1 MHYFFVPEH
10 AAENTCEPIHKLI
23 FAKTHKTGSTT
34 VQNIIFRYGMKNN
47 LTFVFPKT
55 VWWFF
60 DHYSSFKAV
69 RAIGYN
75 NSSTKEDVGKND
87 LFAIHSV
94 WNYKEVRKVIPQSP
108 TVTILRDPSAVFE
121 SAYSYFGNTPKVY
134 IYIYIYIYIYKNT
147 QLHIHW
153 LKATPLPYI
162 FVFLQ

>member
-34 VQNIIFRYGMKNN
+34 VHNIIFRYGMKNN

-75 NSSTKEDVGKND
+75 NSSTKEDVGKKICR
-87 LFAIHSV
+87 LQKKKTPIL
-94 WNYKEVRKVIPQSP
+94 IPM
-108 TVTILRDPSAVFE
+108 AVPAR
-121 SAYSYFGNTPKVY
+121 SRSKTKSS
-134 IYIYIYIYIYKNT
+134 
-147 QLHIHW
+147 
-153 LKATPLPYI
+153 KALTLI
-162 FVFLQ
+162 TNLC